1 MDMNSNRKLMIM
13 ISFLIMVFLGIV
25 ASLPGQINP
34 IIKEEFKVS
43 FSQLSFLQI
52 LYTLGSILITFISG
66 LLLTKYGLKKFFLTG
81 LTFSTIILSAF
92 YKVNHFWIL
101 LILMGFLGSN
111 MGNLVVSSQ
120 TIASILFTKKRGKMM
135 NLNHVFFGIGS
146 VVGPYYAVKILYMYN
161 EWKLTYVMLVI
172 FIIILYI
179 LSMFSDFP
187 KTKTKTKD
195 SNIKIFGLL
204 KDYKILIIVF
214 ILMLNTGAELTIRN
228 WLGVY
233 LHEILNKTQQEISVY
248 LISFNLLFTIGRL
261 IAFFVVERVGYY
273 LMVLGCSIGSAFM
286 IILALFNPLIFDV
299 CFSVIGFFISIN
311 FPTIQAILFDMYDDN
326 LSQIVGLS
334 LASSGIGGLL
344 LGNFFIGFV
353 SDIGGIKSGM
363 TTAAVYLG
371 LSIMLLLIFKVKKDK
386 NKLERS

>member
-1 MDMNSNRKLMIM
+1 MDINNNRKLMIT

-34 IIKEEFKVS
+34 IIKEEFEVS

-120 TIASILFTKKRGKMM
+120 TIASILFTEKRGKMM

-146 VVGPYYAVKILYMYN
+146 VVGPYYAVKILNMYN
-161 EWKLTYVMLVI
+161 EWKLTYVMSVI